1 MSPLFAF
8 CLGGLTA
15 CTLMRIAISITH
27 GIQDHRE
34 LRRDE
39 RRDGSGPR

>member
-15 CTLMRIAISITH
+15 CTLMRIAISIIH

-34 LRRDE
+34 RRRDE
-39 RRDGSGPR
+39 RRDGTGSR